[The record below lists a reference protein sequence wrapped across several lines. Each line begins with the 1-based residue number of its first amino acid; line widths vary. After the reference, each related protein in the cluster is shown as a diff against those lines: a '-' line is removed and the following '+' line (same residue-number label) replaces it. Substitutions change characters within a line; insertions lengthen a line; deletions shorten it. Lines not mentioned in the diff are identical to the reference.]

1 MSDYKNRFNGGSDEP
16 TKPGLPQH
24 TKPQNLTKEKL
35 KKFLPKGSAHSVTDN
50 IMGMIHKMES
60 DTGIMQEYMEEAVLS
75 NIGVFNTMKKLDV
88 ADYIAAVKYCTLKND
103 MSNKKAWEIVFPDKM
118 ARLEEMK
125 IRMGDKVNIDSH
137 VSNYNKT
144 KIVTELET
152 LMRVHASIQY
162 AGYNHES
169 MMVRV
174 NLMRGK
180 GANSWDKVSPLV
192 QLQAAEGVYA
202 DTKMPEDNSIELK
215 FGLTDD
221 AKSAQ
226 ENLMDQIS
234 KFADI
239 QIRGMAEGKSLDDI
253 QQLGI
258 KADAEIT
265 DAEIIDE

>member
-1 MSDYKNRFNGGSDEP
+1 MSDYKNKHTGGSDEP

-24 TKPQNLTKEKL
+24 TKPQNLTKDKL

-50 IMGMIHKMES
+50 IMNMIHKMES

-88 ADYIAAVKYCTLKND
+88 SDYIAAVKYCTLKND
-103 MSNKKAWEIVFPDKM
+103 MSNKKAWEIVFPEKM
-118 ARLEEMK
+118 IRLEEMK
-125 IRMGDKVNIDSH
+125 LRMGDKVNIDSH

-162 AGYNHES
+162 AGYNNEA

-180 GANSWDKVSPLV
+180 GANPTDRVSPLV

-215 FGLTDD
+215 FGMTDD
-221 AKSAQ
+221 AKSVQ
-226 ENLMDQIS
+226 ENLMDE
-234 KFADI
+234 
-239 QIRGMAEGKSLDDI
+239 IRKHSLLQAEAMKNGGVLNNVQK
-253 QQLGI
+253 LGL
-258 KADAEIT
+258 KADAI
-265 DAEIIDE
+265 DAEIEE

>member
-1 MSDYKNRFNGGSDEP
+1 MSDYKNKHNGGSDEP
-16 TKPGLPQH
+16 TRPGLPQH

-35 KKFLPKGSAHSVTDN
+35 KKFLPKGSAHSVTDG
-50 IMGMIHKMES
+50 IMDMISKMES
-60 DTGIMQEYMEEAVLS
+60 ETGIMQEYMEEAVLS

-103 MSNKKAWEIVFPDKM
+103 MSNKMAWEIVFPEKM
-118 ARLEEMK
+118 ARLVEMK
-125 IRMGDKVNIDSH
+125 KEMGDKVNIDSH

-162 AGYNHES
+162 AGYNHEA

-192 QLQAAEGVYA
+192 QLQAAEGVYT

-215 FGLTDD
+215 FGMTDD
-221 AKSAQ
+221 AKSANERMIEEIRRHSQ
-226 ENLMDQIS
+226 LQAEAMRNGGNLDSVQ
-234 KFADI
+234 K
-239 QIRGMAEGKSLDDI
+239 
-253 QQLGI
+253 LGL
-258 KADAEIT
+258 KADAI
-265 DAEIIDE
+265 DAEIEK